1 MRVSAGKLPIRCS
14 CSTMAWGTR
23 LLRPS
28 LFLRYRRPLPMPPC
42 TTTTISILLML
53 LCLQLRS
60 ILHLHNSS

>member
-1 MRVSAGKLPIRCS
+1 
-14 CSTMAWGTR
+14 
-23 LLRPS
+23 
-28 LFLRYRRPLPMPPC
+28 MPPC